1 MTEPAFFSIPL
12 SSLENMK
19 MELAW
24 RFADLFDQYWSIRE
38 NLEDIKLKLLLD
50 DFLEPSISPI
60 FDPFELCSRTLFS
73 RDYYE
78 LTD

>member
-12 SSLENMK
+12 SCLENMK

-38 NLEDIKLKLLLD
+38 SSEDIKLKLLLD
-50 DFLEPSISPI
+50 DFLEPPTSPI
-60 FDPFELCSRTLFS
+60 FDPFQTVQSNIVQSRL
-73 RDYYE
+73 
-78 LTD
+78 L